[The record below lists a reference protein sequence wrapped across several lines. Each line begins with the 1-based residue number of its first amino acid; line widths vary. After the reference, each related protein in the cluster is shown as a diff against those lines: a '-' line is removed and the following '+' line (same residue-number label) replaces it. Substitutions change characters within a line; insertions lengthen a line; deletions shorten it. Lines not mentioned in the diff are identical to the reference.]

1 MAEISQALVQ
11 ALNTHAAFELSHYL
25 QQLQAALWFEER
37 FYTGISSHIQK
48 EAKGQLKVYKKFL
61 HHVVIR
67 GGKGAVI
74 VPATLRSE
82 WESEAEVFEFLYDL
96 EQKNLQAIYQ
106 VFAKA
111 REEQDFD
118 IERFLKEFTGEQMET
133 IDHWEEL
140 NEKIKAFSVLPG
152 LLWHLDS
159 LI

>member
-1 MAEISQALVQ
+1 MAGISQTLND
-11 ALNTHAAFELSHYL
+11 ALNAHAAFELHHHL

-37 FYTGISSHIQK
+37 FYTGISAHIRK
-48 EAKGQLKVYKKFL
+48 EAEGQHEVYRKFL
-61 HHVVIR
+61 TYVVKR
-67 GGKGAVI
+67 GGKGKVL
-74 VPATLRSE
+74 VPQEVTSE
-82 WESEAEVFEFLYDL
+82 WESEAEVFAFLYDL
-96 EQKNLQAIYQ
+96 EQKNYRELTS

-118 IERFLKEFTGEQMET
+118 VERLLKEFTGDQNET